1 MYATRLAISSVRA
14 NLLDC
19 AYCIEHFHGYIVEE
33 LHGGNIV
40 RMVHEGSSKCRAA
53 PLVLD
58 LWIERDVVG
67 GQGQRCAMA
76 IERSC
81 VSEFCFKPRL
91 NSLPQLAP
99 EKVPPRM
106 AAAIGNPRV
115 NERESIPP
123 PP

>member
-81 VSEFCFKPRL
+81 VCEFL
-91 NSLPQLAP
+91 LQAALELAAP
-99 EKVPPRM
+99 ACP
-106 AAAIGNPRV
+106 
-115 NERESIPP
+115 
-123 PP
+123 